1 MHNLNNLWK
10 RSPCSYWAAHGLISG
25 AALISKVHRGRSEPS
40 LKDEFDESCVLEKG
54 HYHYY
59 SPKTVAM
66 LDAFPRILTTGIA
79 GETGIW
85 STSTDA
91 SLDVADVV
99 ERVADVDNHGA
110 RIANADVRD
119 S

>member
-1 MHNLNNLWK
+1 
-10 RSPCSYWAAHGLISG
+10 
-25 AALISKVHRGRSEPS
+25 
-40 LKDEFDESCVLEKG
+40 
-54 HYHYY
+54 
-59 SPKTVAM
+59 M
-66 LDAFPRILTTGIA
+66 LDAFAGVLTTGKA